1 MKKTVL
7 LMICALL
14 CLMCYGCKPAPD
26 YYAALQYEWKVISK
40 PAGWQN
46 DRYVFTADRKLET
59 YDTNG
64 VDTWLESTFSVDE
77 VYAASFHISRVVSG
91 VKEVIIVD
99 YTLSNSNTIL
109 TITFADDS
117 AYSLTFERQ

>member
-7 LMICALL
+7 MVICVLL
-14 CLMCYGCKPAPD
+14 CLVWYGCKPAPD
-26 YYAALQYEWKVISK
+26 YYAALQYEWKVIEK
-40 PAGWQN
+40 PASWRN
-46 DRYVFTADRKLET
+46 DRYVFTAERTLET

-77 VYAASFHISRVVSG
+77 VYATSFQISRVVNG

-99 YTLSNSNTIL
+99 YTLSNN
-109 TITFADDS
+109 
-117 AYSLTFERQ
+117 